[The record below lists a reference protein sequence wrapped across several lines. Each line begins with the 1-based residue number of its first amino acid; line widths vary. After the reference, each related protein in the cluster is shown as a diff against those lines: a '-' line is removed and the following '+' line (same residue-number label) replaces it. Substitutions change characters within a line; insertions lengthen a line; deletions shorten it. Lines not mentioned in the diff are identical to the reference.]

1 MAWVKCVKCGFSQI
15 PAEKCLRCAE
25 PLPAPRPRVSRMSR
39 GVRKAAVPDEQK
51 PPRFTPAQMAAG
63 GVLAFGLLVFLGVWM
78 LNSRPSAAPRAAA
91 ASAPPTPT
99 TLDLSGR
106 WTAEVEKTLQGPPP
120 RPAIKSA
127 FMETTKDG
135 QILAAGVLL
144 TDPGRGGAGA
154 GYRMA
159 ADGRRRLDEAIAM
172 LSNAKA
178 SAVPVDFIP
187 FPPWVPARERVFHS
201 LEAPAAAKQ
210 QRKEPVRYLLL
221 ESLEDD
227 YLVQAGINET
237 GFLSYVFASPAYGKS
252 RGVDTLSRAIHPE
265 PGSSLRGFENLVWD
279 LSGSADFL
287 KLEVNATV
295 SGPDGIS
302 DRLKLKR

>member
-25 PLPAPRPRVSRMSR
+25 PLPAPKPRVSRMSR
-39 GVRKAAVPDEQK
+39 GGRKAAPAPGETK

-63 GVLAFGLLVFLGVWM
+63 GVLAFGLLVFLGVWI
-78 LNSRPSAAPRAAA
+78 LNSRPSAAPPAAA
-91 ASAPPTPT
+91 APVEPTPA

-127 FMETTKDG
+127 YMETTKEG

-159 ADGRRRLDEAIAM
+159 ADGRRRLDEAVAI
-172 LSNAKA
+172 LSNARA
-178 SAVPVDFIP
+178 GAVPVDFIP
-187 FPPWVPARERVFHS
+187 FPPWVPARQRVFRS
-201 LEAPAAAKQ
+201 LESPAAAK
-210 QRKEPVRYLLL
+210 QRKEPVRYVLL

-265 PGSSLRGFENLVWD
+265 PGSSLRGFQNLVWD

-287 KLEVNATV
+287 KLEINATV
-295 SGPDGIS
+295 SGPDGIT

>member
-25 PLPAPRPRVSRMSR
+25 PLPAPKPRVSRLSR
-39 GVRKAAVPDEQK
+39 GARKAAPEAGEKK
-51 PPRFTPAQMAAG
+51 PPRFSPAQLAAG
-63 GVLAFGLLVFLGVWM
+63 GVLAFGLLVFLGVWI
-78 LNSRPSAAPRAAA
+78 LNARPSAAPAAPA
-91 ASAPPTPT
+91 VPPTPT
-99 TLDLSGR
+99 PATLDLSGR

-127 FMETTKDG
+127 YMETTRDG
-135 QILAAGVLL
+135 QILSAGVLL
-144 TDPGRGGAGA
+144 TDPGRGGSGA

-159 ADGRRRLDEAIAM
+159 ADGRRRLDEALAL
-172 LSNAKA
+172 LSSAKA
-178 SAVPVDFIP
+178 AAVPVDFIP
-187 FPPWVPARERVFHS
+187 FPPWVPARQRVFRS
-201 LEAPAAAKQ
+201 LEAGAAAK
-210 QRKEPVRYLLL
+210 RKEPVRYVLL

-237 GFLSYVFASPAYGKS
+237 GFLSYVFASPAYGKT

-265 PGSSLRGFENLVWD
+265 PGSSLRGFQNLVWD

-295 SGPDGIS
+295 SGPDGIA

>member
-25 PLPAPRPRVSRMSR
+25 PLPAPKPRASRVSRGWAKTPSAP
-39 GVRKAAVPDEQK
+39 GEKK
-51 PPRFTPAQMAAG
+51 PARFTPAQMAAG
-63 GVLAFGLLVFLGVWM
+63 GVLAFGLLVFAGVWM
-78 LNSRPSAAPRAAA
+78 LNSRPSAAPAAPA
-91 ASAPPTPT
+91 APPPPTPT

-120 RPAIKSA
+120 RPAIKSVS
-127 FMETTKDG
+127 METTKDG

-159 ADGRRRLDEAIAM
+159 TDGRRRLDEAVAM
-172 LSNAKA
+172 LSSAKA
-178 SAVPVDFIP
+178 AAVPIDFIP
-187 FPPWVPARERVFHS
+187 FPPWVPGRQRVFRS
-201 LEAPAAAKQ
+201 LESPATAR
-210 QRKEPVRYLLL
+210 QRKEPVRYVLL

-237 GFLSYVFASPAYGKS
+237 GFLSYVFASPTYGRS

-265 PGSSLRGFENLVWD
+265 PGSSLRGFQNLVWD

-287 KLEVNATV
+287 KLEINATV
-295 SGPDGIS
+295 SGPDGIT

>member
-25 PLPAPRPRVSRMSR
+25 PLPAPKPRVSRMSR
-39 GVRKAAVPDEQK
+39 GGRKAAPAPGETK

-63 GVLAFGLLVFLGVWM
+63 GVLAFGLLVFLGVWI
-78 LNSRPSAAPRAAA
+78 LNSRPSAAPPAAA
-91 ASAPPTPT
+91 APVEPTPA

-127 FMETTKDG
+127 YMETTKDG

-159 ADGRRRLDEAIAM
+159 ADGRRRLDEAVAI
-172 LSNAKA
+172 LSNARA
-178 SAVPVDFIP
+178 GAVPVDFIP
-187 FPPWVPARERVFHS
+187 FPPWVPARQRVFRS
-201 LEAPAAAKQ
+201 LESPAAAK
-210 QRKEPVRYLLL
+210 QRKEPVRYVLL

-265 PGSSLRGFENLVWD
+265 PGSSLRGFQNLVWD

-287 KLEVNATV
+287 KLEINATV
-295 SGPDGIS
+295 SGPDGIT